1 VTAIVRLTMLDGW
14 LHVGDMHAAIAV
26 RVHDRDHGAEWTIG
40 VGSALVELELD
51 GAVAT
56 PRSIP
61 AGVELVLDDYDTGV
75 FGEAFR
81 CGDNGLP
88 RLVRPGVWDQLREA
102 A

>member
-14 LHVGDMHAAIAV
+14 LHVGHMHDALVV
-26 RVHDRDHGAEWTIG
+26 RVHDRDHGTEWTIG
-40 VGSALVELELD
+40 VGSELVELELH

-56 PRSIP
+56 PRTIP
-61 AGVELVLDDYDTGV
+61 MGVELVVDDYDTGV

-81 CGDNGLP
+81 CGDDGLP
-88 RLVRPGVWDQLREA
+88 CLARPGVWDQLREA